1 MAKAS
6 KLQVVPSIP
15 RLLLVGGVAVLAAF
29 LLMTSCGKKEEKTQQ
44 TPPAAQPAA
53 QVPSFAQ
60 RSSIPADGEQGPPGE
75 AASITGAAAR
85 GDTLFAQNC
94 AYCHGP
100 KGTDKVSNPGSDD
113 GTVPALA
120 PIDPELADK
129 DAAVFASNIDRY
141 IQHGSIPDGP
151 QPRLFMPD
159 WGDSKTLSQQ
169 EIADLEAYIMSLNGV
184 TR

>member
-1 MAKAS
+1 MVKTAKPQGRPS
-6 KLQVVPSIP
+6 MLRCVLVVVVALSVIP
-15 RLLLVGGVAVLAAF
+15 LLL
-29 LLMTSCGKKEEKTQQ
+29 TSCSKKEQE
-44 TPPAAQPAA
+44 TPKSSPAAQPTVE
-53 QVPSFAQ
+53 VPSFAE

-75 AASITGAAAR
+75 AASLAGTVAR

-100 KGTDKVSNPGSDD
+100 KGTDKVPNPGSDD

-120 PIDPELADK
+120 PVDPEMADK
-129 DAAVFASNIDRY
+129 DPGVFASNIDRY

-151 QPRLFMPD
+151 QPGLFMPD
-159 WGDSKTLSQQ
+159 WGDSKALSQQ

-184 TR
+184 AR